1 MGYYKDGSLADY
13 AGTFSE
19 KKMQILIAKI
29 VLGLE
34 RIHANKVIHR
44 VCFAIV
50 VSLNRI

>member
-19 KKMQILIAKI
+19 KKMQILISKI

-34 RIHANKVIHR
+34 RIHANKIIHR
-44 VCFAIV
+44 VYF
-50 VSLNRI
+50 LL